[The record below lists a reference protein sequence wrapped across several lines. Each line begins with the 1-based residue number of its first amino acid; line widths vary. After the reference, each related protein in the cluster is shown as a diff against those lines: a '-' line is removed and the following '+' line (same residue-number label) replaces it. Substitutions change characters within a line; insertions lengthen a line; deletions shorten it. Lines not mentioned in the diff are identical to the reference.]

1 MESALCSIYA
11 LVVFVS
17 EIERVSRR
25 NEGVRFLLQ
34 KQVPKY
40 LTPALSMKYSLF
52 ITLKMFTSIVTV
64 LNPLMFSE
72 QTQVS
77 IVTLLETLE
86 LAPIERKVAFE

>member
-40 LTPALSMKYSLF
+40 LTPALSMKYSLC
-52 ITLKMFTSIVTV
+52 TKMFSSIVAV
-64 LNPLMFSE
+64 LNPPMLSE
-72 QTQVS
+72 QT
-77 IVTLLETLE
+77 
-86 LAPIERKVAFE
+86 